1 MLPAPAET
9 AALYKGGVGLD
20 PHTAAISWS
29 RRSLPSPCMVCSPT
43 NTGVMPAMHSSC
55 PTLDKTPAEAKESK
69 GIFLKTKAPCRFA
82 QENSRGCQ
90 AFR

>member
-20 PHTAAISWS
+20 LHTAAISWS
-29 RRSLPSPCMVCSPT
+29 RRSLPSLVCSPA
-43 NTGVMPAMHSSC
+43 NTGVMPAVRGSC
-55 PTLDKTPAEAKESK
+55 LTLDKAPAEAKESN
-69 GIFLKTKAPCRFA
+69 GIFPKTKAPCRFA

-90 AFR
+90 AFE